1 MEESPKIKVLSSR
14 EDEKEIRMGQEEK
27 KNSLRA
33 YRQQLFMTKAEL
45 ARKAG
50 ISPLTVDRIERGKGC
65 RLETK
70 RKIILALGL
79 ELSEAGK
86 IFGTGN

>member
-1 MEESPKIKVLSSR
+1 
-14 EDEKEIRMGQEEK
+14 MGQEKENLLK
-27 KNSLRA
+27 T
-33 YRQQLFMTKAEL
+33 YREQSFMTKAEL

-50 ISPLTVDRIERGKGC
+50 ISPLTIARIEKGISC

-86 IFGTGN
+86 IFGDDI

>member
-1 MEESPKIKVLSSR
+1 MKESPKIKVLSSR

-27 KNSLRA
+27 KNLLKT
-33 YRQQLFMTKAEL
+33 YREQLFMTKAEL

-50 ISPLTVDRIERGKGC
+50 ISPLTVDHIERGKSC

-86 IFGTGN
+86 IFGTDN

>member
-1 MEESPKIKVLSSR
+1 MGTWIERKV
-14 EDEKEIRMGQEEK
+14 EDRMGEEEN
-27 KNSLRA
+27 KNSLKT
-33 YRQQLFMTKAEL
+33 YREQTFLSKAEL

-50 ISPLTVDRIERGKGC
+50 ISEETIARIEKGKSC

-79 ELSEAGK
+79 DLSESDK
-86 IFGTGN
+86 IFGNDV

>member
-1 MEESPKIKVLSSR
+1 M
-14 EDEKEIRMGQEEK
+14 EK
-27 KNSLRA
+27 KGKKNYLKS
-33 YRQQLFMTKAEL
+33 YRERVFISKAEL

-50 ISPLTVDRIERGKGC
+50 ISAVTIDRIERGKSC

-70 RKIILALGL
+70 RKIIQALGL

-86 IFGTGN
+86 IFGDDL

>member
-1 MEESPKIKVLSSR
+1 
-14 EDEKEIRMGQEEK
+14 MGQDRKE
-27 KNSLRA
+27 NSLKA
-33 YRQQLFMTKAEL
+33 YREQVFLSKAEL

-50 ISPLTVDRIERGKGC
+50 ISPLTIDRIERGISC

-79 ELSEAGK
+79 ELSEASK
-86 IFGTGN
+86 IFGDDI

>member
-1 MEESPKIKVLSSR
+1 MS
-14 EDEKEIRMGQEEK
+14 QEGK
-27 KNSLRA
+27 KNLLKT
-33 YRQQLFMTKAEL
+33 YREQVFISKAEL

-50 ISPLTVDRIERGKGC
+50 ISEETINRIEKGKSC

-79 ELSEAGK
+79 ELSESDK
-86 IFGTGN
+86 IFSNDT

>member
-1 MEESPKIKVLSSR
+1 LRKLHRREAEDQVWQERKRNYLKSYREKVFIS
-14 EDEKEIRMGQEEK
+14 
-27 KNSLRA
+27 
-33 YRQQLFMTKAEL
+33 KAEL

-50 ISPLTVDRIERGKGC
+50 ISAETIDRIERGKSC

-79 ELSEAGK
+79 ELSEAGE
-86 IFGTGN
+86 IFGDDN

>member
-14 EDEKEIRMGQEEK
+14 EGEKEIRMIPER
-27 KNSLRA
+27 KNNPLRS
-33 YRQQLFMTKAEL
+33 YREQLFMTKAEL

-50 ISPLTVDRIERGKGC
+50 ISPLTVDRIERGMSC

-86 IFGTGN
+86 IFGTDN

>member
-1 MEESPKIKVLSSR
+1 MVTIGIKKIPEAMEVEDQMGQGGKRNYLKSYREKVL
-14 EDEKEIRMGQEEK
+14 IG
-27 KNSLRA
+27 
-33 YRQQLFMTKAEL
+33 KAEL

-50 ISPLTVDRIERGKGC
+50 ISEETIDRIERGKSC

-79 ELSEAGK
+79 ELSEAEK
-86 IFGTGN
+86 IFGDDQ

>member
-1 MEESPKIKVLSSR
+1 
-14 EDEKEIRMGQEEK
+14 MGQDEK
-27 KNSLRA
+27 KNLLRT
-33 YRQQLFMTKAEL
+33 YRERAFLSKAEL

-50 ISPLTVDRIERGKGC
+50 ISEITVDSVESGKNC

-79 ELSEAGK
+79 ELSEADK
-86 IFGTGN
+86 VFGND

>member
-1 MEESPKIKVLSSR
+1 
-14 EDEKEIRMGQEEK
+14 MGQQKENLLK
-27 KNSLRA
+27 I
-33 YRQQLFMTKAEL
+33 YREQGFISKAEL

-50 ISPLTVDRIERGKGC
+50 ISEETISRIEKGKSC

-79 ELSEAGK
+79 ELSEADK
-86 IFGTGN
+86 VFGDD